1 MQTISNRLR
10 TELVLCECAS
20 IEHQIVFVKIDNA
33 DPEIYMEVHLRTG
46 RNFWQRLAHGIA
58 YAFGKKSRYG
68 AWDEFV
74 LGPDQLSQIKN
85 FIENESN
92 S

>member
-1 MQTISNRLR
+1 MASISKSLR

-46 RNFWQRLAHGIA
+46 RNFWQRLVHGIA
-58 YAFGKKSRYG
+58 YAFGKKTRYG

-74 LGPDQLSQIKN
+74 LGPDQLLQIKN
-85 FIENESN
+85 FIENESY

>member
-1 MQTISNRLR
+1 
-10 TELVLCECAS
+10 
-20 IEHQIVFVKIDNA
+20 
-33 DPEIYMEVHLRTG
+33 MEVHLRTG
-46 RNFWQRLAHGIA
+46 RNFWQRLVHGIA

-74 LGPDQLSQIKN
+74 LGPDQLLQIKN
-85 FIENESN
+85 FIENESY

>member
-1 MQTISNRLR
+1 
-10 TELVLCECAS
+10 
-20 IEHQIVFVKIDNA
+20 
-33 DPEIYMEVHLRTG
+33 MEVHLRTG

>member
-1 MQTISNRLR
+1 MASISKSLR

-46 RNFWQRLAHGIA
+46 RNFWQRLVHGIA

-74 LGPDQLSQIKN
+74 LGPNQLLQIKN
-85 FIENESN
+85 FIENESY